1 MSTLVPEGD
10 RLARL
15 LLLTGALV
23 ALGLL
28 GSVSTIVV
36 VLSFVSMLVF
46 HELGHYLAARWT
58 GMQVT
63 EFFIGFGPRLWS
75 VQRGETEYGIKAIPA
90 GAYVRITGMSNLETV
105 PPDLEHRT
113 YRAQSYPRRMA
124 VAVAG
129 SATHFLVA
137 VLLLATLFGAVGR
150 PDPAEWTVSEVVAGS
165 TADEIGVLPGDRI
178 LSVAG
183 VETAVF
189 DTFGRAV
196 RVVPSHTVEVVVE
209 RHGVRSEHSVV
220 MGERPTPVGTM
231 EGFFGIGAEYP
242 LRRVGP
248 AEAVTDAVSQF
259 VDLVVISIEGLA
271 RFFTPG
277 GLADFV
283 GGAVDGGGPDTGI
296 VVASG
301 TSDDARMLSI
311 YGAARLAGVALESG
325 LANFLWFLVLV
336 NVFVGVFN
344 LVPLLPLDGGHVA
357 IATYERLRS
366 RGGRRYTADA
376 AKLIPLTWAVVTLL
390 VGVAIVALYRDIV
403 DLPDFG

>member
-1 MSTLVPEGD
+1 MRPPVADGD
-10 RLARL
+10 RLVRL
-15 LLLTGALV
+15 LLLVGAVL

-28 GSVSTIVV
+28 GSAATIIV
-36 VLSFVSMLVF
+36 VLSFVFMLAF

-90 GAYVRITGMSNLETV
+90 GAYVRITGMSNLESV
-105 PPDLEHRT
+105 DPVDEHRT
-113 YRAQSYPRRMA
+113 YRAQTYPRRMA
-124 VAVAG
+124 VALAG

-137 VLLLATLFGAVGR
+137 VALLATLMGMVGR
-150 PDPAEWTVSEVVAGS
+150 PDPLSWTVSEVVAGS
-165 TADEIGVLPGDRI
+165 TADEMGVQPGDRI

-183 VETAVF
+183 VETPGF
-189 DTFGRAV
+189 DAFGRVV
-196 RVVPSHTVEVVVE
+196 RVVPSHTVDVVVE
-209 RHGVRSEHSVV
+209 RNGILSEHTVV

-242 LRRVGP
+242 LTTVGP
-248 AEAVTDAVSQF
+248 AEAVTGALGQF
-259 VDLVVISIEGLA
+259 VDLLFISVEGLA

-277 GLADFV
+277 GLAGFV
-283 GGAVDGGGPDTGI
+283 GGAVDSSGPDTGI
-296 VVASG
+296 AVASG
-301 TSDDARMLSI
+301 TPEDARMLSI
-311 YGAARLAGVALESG
+311 YGVARLGGVALETG
-325 LANFLWFLVLV
+325 LANYLWFLILV

-344 LVPLLPLDGGHVA
+344 LGPLLPLDGGHVA

-390 VGVAIVALYRDIV
+390 VGVALIALYRDIV